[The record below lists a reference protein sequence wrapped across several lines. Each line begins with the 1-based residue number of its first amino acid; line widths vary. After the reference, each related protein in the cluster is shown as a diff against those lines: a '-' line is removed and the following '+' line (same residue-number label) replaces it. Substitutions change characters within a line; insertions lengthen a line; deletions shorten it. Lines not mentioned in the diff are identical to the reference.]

1 MYRFLSFCMYVNDVY
16 SILYE
21 LFSAWYIKGR
31 SMRKT
36 DKLGSC
42 TSKVLPHVLQDWG
55 IAARKFDG
63 TGGFKQIYSNRRR
76 LRGNIPPNQTYVTF
90 LSANFPRGKPCGMV
104 WRERGE
110 YAYFKD
116 PYSFVMSGFD
126 FHGDPDGFVRIPVFY
141 RSIMEFCSRALQ
153 YPSLLNKFQYP
164 WILN

>member
-1 MYRFLSFCMYVNDVY
+1 
-16 SILYE
+16 
-21 LFSAWYIKGR
+21 
-31 SMRKT
+31 
-36 DKLGSC
+36 
-42 TSKVLPHVLQDWG
+42 
-55 IAARKFDG
+55 
-63 TGGFKQIYSNRRR
+63 
-76 LRGNIPPNQTYVTF
+76 
-90 LSANFPRGKPCGMV
+90 MV

-164 WILN
+164 WILNLKMMNVNVPAVTGWAR